1 MQTAEPIL
9 KLHPRCLTFYVD
21 ESGHED
27 FSDSHYPV
35 YVLGGCAILAS
46 DLRRIVREP
55 WRDMKARHFGGADR
69 PLHASDLRN
78 PTSEQLEGLSTYFRT
93 QGFGRFAVVMTNK
106 TTLPP
111 GTKPIELMPDL
122 LRKRYERLTLRLA
135 PKPEEVAFIHEA
147 SDRGDPLLEK
157 YFGTT
162 EVTVDGQQIPVHQL
176 LMRKGDEALEV
187 ADFIVHAA
195 GRQARR
201 WHETGHETG
210 KPIRKDFAAVFHSNP
225 ELTSFIS
232 VDRAAGRSWA
242 I

>member
-122 LRKRYERLTLRLA
+122 LRKRYENSRCAWPPNPKRSRSFTRRPIAATLSSKNILA
-135 PKPEEVAFIHEA
+135 PPRLPSMVSKSRYIN
-147 SDRGDPLLEK
+147 
-157 YFGTT
+157 Y
-162 EVTVDGQQIPVHQL
+162 
-176 LMRKGDEALEV
+176 
-187 ADFIVHAA
+187 
-195 GRQARR
+195 
-201 WHETGHETG
+201 
-210 KPIRKDFAAVFHSNP
+210 
-225 ELTSFIS
+225 
-232 VDRAAGRSWA
+232 
-242 I
+242 